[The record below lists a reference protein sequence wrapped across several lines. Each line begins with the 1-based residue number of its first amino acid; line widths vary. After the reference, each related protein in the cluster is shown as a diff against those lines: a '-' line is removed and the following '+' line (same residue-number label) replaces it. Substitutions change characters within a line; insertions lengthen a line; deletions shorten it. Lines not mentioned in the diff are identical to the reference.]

1 VVLSRSSGVTTVPWQ
16 EDAPIRADLFS
27 PERFEEHA
35 VSLADGHTTGRRP
48 PRVKTL
54 LARLNDDALALT
66 KAYDALNQDIVERR
80 TLTPAGEWLVDNFHL
95 VDRHIREIRLGMLGD
110 GQQRLPRLG
119 TGFLE
124 GYPRVF
130 AIAWAYVAH
139 SDSVFDPVLLAR
151 FVRAYE
157 SRKALTVAE
166 LSALPLML
174 RIVLIE
180 NMRRVSDG
188 LADSSRQLRSA
199 DAAADRLL
207 GLGPDASG
215 PTEAA
220 QVLPDGLK
228 GEGRSFVVQLMRRLT
243 GTNLDDTLA
252 WLDHDLD
259 SRGLHPTALVQEEH
273 QSVARDSV
281 TMRNIF
287 QSLRLIADVS
297 WSEWF
302 ESVSLIER
310 ELRTNPDYAALDPA
324 SRGLYRQAVEELA
337 KGSGQN
343 EIDVT
348 RAALQRSAYSSD
360 EIRRDVGY
368 WLLDEGR
375 RDFEA
380 TLGYR
385 PDARKRLV
393 RIMRGAGLPGYLGAL
408 TLLTLA
414 LSVLASYLMWRL
426 VDPAV
431 GVPGLGTHR
440 FGPLP
445 PTWTL
450 IAAVLLGLP
459 ASDLALA
466 LLNYWST
473 RLIPESP
480 LPGLA
485 LLHGVPERLRTLVVI
500 PTMITSPEGVDELIA
515 DLEVHHLANKD
526 QQIYIGAATDW
537 KDADAEVLDGDEA
550 LLLRAIDGINRLN
563 AHYGDRFLL
572 FHRPRR
578 WNPGEGKWMGWERKR
593 GKLEQL
599 NHLLQGDQDH
609 EMEVK
614 AGRLPGPFR
623 YVVTLDSDT
632 RLPRESVRQL
642 VGKMAHPLNMAR
654 LHPSGQVLR
663 GYGILQPRVSPSL
676 PLAEESSTYQR
687 IFSTP
692 AGTNPYATT
701 VSDVYQDL
709 FEEGSF
715 SGKGI
720 YDLAAVTAA
729 WEGKIPE
736 NTILSHDLL
745 EGNYARS
752 GMATDVEVVE
762 AYPTSYYVASRRD
775 HRWIRGDWQLLPWIL
790 FRRQGIH
797 GLGLWKMIDNL
808 RRSLVPIA
816 VVVGIITLVALLPPL
831 AACVAIFALLAAYFI
846 PPLFSLP
853 AALSRRERGVIR
865 SSYLGAVLEDAR
877 DGIILGLTNTVL
889 LAHRAALCLD
899 AIGRTLF
906 RLLVSRKHLLEWTT
920 AAASAAA
927 TRNTA
932 GFYVRAMAAG
942 LIPPALLLLVA
953 ALRGPWSLL
962 VAAPLVL
969 GWFLAPVLA
978 YSISRPLATTDLH
991 ASPEDLRELRLIAR
1005 RTWHFFETF
1014 VGPGE
1019 NHLPPDNFQES
1030 PTPVVAHRT
1039 SPTNIGL
1046 YMLVCV
1052 AAADNGW
1059 ISAEEAATRIEGTL
1073 GTIDRL
1079 EKHKGHLLN
1088 WYETQT
1094 LAPLPPAYVSSVDS
1108 GNFAGHLIALRQ
1120 AVLDWVG
1127 GIRTPGVDRIDG
1139 ARDTLGVLQQV
1150 LAEPETVRRLG
1161 APGLARVTEAA
1172 ATLQQAL
1179 APGSDGEVDL
1189 PRAADMA
1196 AALVQVLDQED
1207 PQHSTADPHDPA
1219 SAGSPRTWA
1228 LAVGRAIAGLR
1239 TDRSVADGQLAALD
1253 GRLLDIARRCT
1264 DLAAA
1269 HDFTFLVDPRRG
1281 LLSIGYHVPD
1291 AQLDDSCYDLLASEA
1306 RLASF
1311 FAIAKGDVRT
1321 RHWATLGRPLCAAGG
1336 GAALASWSGSMFEYL
1351 MPGLVMRQPSTGL
1364 LAKTMRLVVR
1374 AQMAY
1379 AARFD
1384 IPWGISESAYN
1395 ARDPQHTY
1403 QYGPFGVPDL
1413 GLVRGLS
1420 DNLVI
1425 APYATGLAAMV
1436 DPGEAAANYDRLR
1449 ALGARGAFGFYEAV
1463 DFTGTRLPQ
1472 DEKYAVVRCYMAHH
1486 HGMTLLAIHNAVH
1499 DGLMRERFHTEPMI
1513 AACELLL
1520 QERAP
1525 RYVPVSPRKTRE
1537 QGMRVGRDALAAP
1550 SERLFTGNAAFAPA
1564 VHHLSNGRLSLTL
1577 TPAGGGQLRW
1587 NGNALTRWR
1596 VDRSTEQ
1603 LGDFVYL
1610 RDDETG
1616 QYWSATGMPVRGSAA
1631 GYEVRFTQDSA
1642 TYRRH
1647 HRTIASTVDWRVSPE
1662 ADVAV
1667 RRVTL
1672 INEGTDARTITLA
1685 SYGELVLGRAADDDA
1700 HPVFSRMFVHTEYDE
1715 SLGALIAY
1723 RRPRTSGAPD
1733 VWLGHMLVVDTPA
1746 ARRGAPDSAVVIE
1759 NPEVGPI
1766 VPQTNRRTFL
1776 GRGGSTRRPAAME
1789 SGWPLPS
1796 SGADDPEA
1804 LGYTLD
1810 PIASLAQRV
1819 SVPAGGRAR
1828 VFLWTVAASTREDLV
1843 RLLDQHRQ
1851 TSAYERIAS
1860 LGWTEAQI
1868 QLRYLGISA
1877 DEANQFQT
1885 LAGHVLYPHPVLR
1898 PDESLLLRSA
1908 APQSGLWPLGISGD
1922 LPIVLVNIADGAEL
1936 PLVRQMVRAFEFW
1949 RLRRF
1954 AVDLVVVNLH
1964 STSYAE
1970 DLQQRLEHLVVSIQ
1984 PRTGSPDSTGRIF
1997 LLRADQ
2003 TDPQVLA
2010 SLTAAAR
2017 VVLDARRGDLG
2028 AQLPLSVIAALP
2040 DDAAADPTAPAVGAG
2055 GTIAGTVA
2063 GSTVAGTR
2071 GRAVSRPA
2079 TDSATRT
2086 GRAPARATRPPAPEI
2101 PPTPVPTP
2109 LLFFN
2114 SFGGFSMDG
2123 TEYVTVLDEG
2133 RSTPAPWMNVV
2144 ANPTFGFHATA
2155 EGAGY
2160 TWWRNS
2166 RDNQITPWGN
2176 DPVTAPLC
2184 EVVYVRDDE
2193 SGTVLSPM
2201 AGAIG
2206 EGRHVTHHGF
2216 GYTRFRHHRAGLELD
2231 LTQFVAGDDPVKV
2244 SWLKVRNATS
2254 TARTVTVTSYADLV
2268 LGFKRDEEPRHLITE
2283 VDPDTKAL
2291 FVRNPWS
2298 TGFADQVIAFD
2309 MGGRQTSLTAAR
2321 REVLGLHGNLSDPRA
2336 IMLGEKLAGR
2346 VGAGFDPCAALQL
2359 TVRIGPGE
2367 TVTVP
2372 MTMAAATDREGA
2384 RELVQRYRAADL
2396 EATLAQV
2403 RETWRERLGKVTVR
2417 TPDRAFDLM
2426 MNGWLLYQT
2435 LACRL
2440 FARSGYYQTSGAYGF
2455 RDQLQDSMATL
2466 LVDPAPAR
2474 EHLLRAASRQFVE
2487 GDVQHWWLPATGA
2500 GVRTRISDD
2509 VVWLVHATAH
2519 YLRVT
2524 DDTSVLD
2531 EQVPFL
2537 IGPTLE
2543 DDQHENFFT
2552 PERSRR
2558 TASLQDHVI
2567 LALQRAFTAGVH
2579 GLPLMGGGD
2588 WNDGMNR
2595 VGERGKGE
2603 SVWLGWFLHK
2613 TISDIMPTLADRAP
2627 QLAEH
2632 AKAYQ
2637 RKLLEALEGHG
2648 WDGEWYRRGYFDD
2661 GTPLGSQ
2668 GRTECRIDAIAQSWA
2683 ALSGAARPERAL
2695 SAMRCVDEHLI
2706 MTSEKVAR
2714 LFTPPFETSDP
2725 DPGYVRAYPPGVRE
2739 NGGQY
2744 THGALWSI
2752 FANAALGRQDRAG
2765 ELFSLINPINHALT
2779 SEAAQAYRT
2788 EPYVI
2793 AADVYSVEPYVGR
2806 GGWTWYTGSS
2816 GWMFRAG
2823 LEGILGVRRMA
2834 DRLVLDP
2841 SLPGSWNSATVT
2853 YRHGAATYEITLDA
2867 QGEAP
2872 RRVTAIEVDGV
2883 RRTGSRTVPLID
2895 DGKIH
2900 QVTVRLEHAPELDA
2914 VLRRLAEG
2922 PAADE

>member
-1 VVLSRSSGVTTVPWQ
+1 MVTSAVAPRRPESATIPW
-16 EDAPIRADLFS
+16 EEHAPIRADLFS

-35 VSLADGHTTGRRP
+35 VSLADGHTSVRRP
-48 PRVKTL
+48 PRVRTL
-54 LARLNDDALALT
+54 LARLNDDALVLT
-66 KAYDALNQDIVERR
+66 KAYDVLNHDIAEKR

-95 VDRHIREIRLGMLGD
+95 VERHIREIRLGLPGD
-110 GQQRLPRLG
+110 APSNLPRLG
-119 TGFLE
+119 SGFLE
-124 GYPRVF
+124 GYPRIF

-139 SDSVFDPVLLAR
+139 SDSVFDPMLLAR

-174 RIVLIE
+174 RLLLIE
-180 NMRRVSDG
+180 NMRRVADG
-188 LADSSRQLRSA
+188 LADSSRQLRAA

-207 GLGPDASG
+207 GIGPHGSLPA
-215 PTEAA
+215 EAA
-220 QVLPDGLK
+220 QVLPQGLA
-228 GEGRSFVVQLMRRLT
+228 GQGRSFVVQLMRRLT

-252 WLDHDLD
+252 WLDNDLD
-259 SRGLHPTALVQEEH
+259 WRGLEPSALVQEEH

-281 TMRNIF
+281 TMRNVF
-287 QSLRLIADVS
+287 MSLRLIADVS

-310 ELRTNPDYAALDPA
+310 ELRSNPDYAALDEA

-337 KGSGQN
+337 KGSRQN

-360 EIRRDVGY
+360 EVRRDVGY
-368 WLLDEGR
+368 WLIDEGR

-380 TLGYR
+380 TLGFR
-385 PDARKRLV
+385 PDRWQRVVRL
-393 RIMRGAGLPGYLGAL
+393 MRGAGLPGYLGAL
-408 TLLTLA
+408 TLFTLT
-414 LSVLASYLMWRL
+414 LSVLATYVMWRL

-431 GVPGLGTHR
+431 GVPVLGTHR
-440 FGPLP
+440 FGALP

-450 IAAVLLGLP
+450 IAVVLLGLP

-466 LLNYWST
+466 IVNYAST
-473 RLIPESP
+473 RLIPETP

-485 LLHGVPERLRTLVVI
+485 LARGVPERLRTLVVI

-526 QQIYIGAATDW
+526 QEIYIGAATDW
-537 KDADAEVLDGDEA
+537 KDADAELLDGDEA
-550 LLLRAIDGINRLN
+550 LLQRAIDGVNRLN
-563 AHYGDRFLL
+563 GQYGDRFLL

-578 WNPGEGKWMGWERKR
+578 WNRGEGKWMGWERKR

-599 NHLLQGDQDH
+599 NHLLQGEQDND
-609 EMEVK
+609 MEVK

-632 RLPRESVRQL
+632 RLPRESVRRL
-642 VGKMAHPLNMAR
+642 IGKMAHPLNVAR

-692 AGTNPYATT
+692 QGTNPYATT

-709 FEEGSF
+709 FDEGSF

-729 WEGKIPE
+729 WEGRIPE

-762 AYPTSYYVASRRD
+762 AYPTSYFVASRRD

-790 FRRQGIH
+790 FRRQGLH
-797 GLGLWKMIDNL
+797 ALGLWKMIDNL

-816 VVVGIITLVALLPPL
+816 VVVGVITLVAVLPPL
-831 AACVAIFALLAAYFI
+831 AACVAIVALLAGYFI

-865 SSYLGAVLEDAR
+865 SSYLGAVMEDAR
-877 DGIILGLTNTVL
+877 DGLILGLTNTVL
-889 LAHRAALCLD
+889 LAHRAVLCVD
-899 AIGRTLF
+899 AIVRTMV
-906 RLLVSRKHLLEWTT
+906 RLLITRKHLLEWTT

-927 TRNTA
+927 NRNTLR
-932 GFYVRAMAAG
+932 FFVRAMALG
-942 LIPPALLLLVA
+942 LIPPAVLLVVA

-962 VAAPLVL
+962 VVAPLVL
-969 GWFLAPVLA
+969 AWFAAPVLA
-978 YSISRPLATTDLH
+978 WLISRPHSSTDLH
-991 ASPEDLRELRLIAR
+991 ASAEDLRALRLIAR

-1014 VGPGE
+1014 VGPAE
-1019 NHLPPDNFQES
+1019 NHLPPDNFQEV
-1030 PTPVVAHRT
+1030 PTPVIAHRT

-1059 ISAEEAATRIEGTL
+1059 IGAQEAVARIEGTL
-1073 GTIDRL
+1073 DTVDRL

-1088 WYETQT
+1088 WYDTQS

-1120 AVLDWVG
+1120 ACLDWVG
-1127 GIRTPGVDRIDG
+1127 GIKTPGADRVDG
-1139 ARDTLGVLQQV
+1139 ARDTLGVLRQV
-1150 LAEPETVRRLG
+1150 LDEPDVVRRIG
-1161 APGLARVTEAA
+1161 PEGLAKIAA
-1172 ATLQQAL
+1172 AGELLEQAL
-1179 APGSDGEVDL
+1179 TPGGDGEVNL
-1189 PRAADMA
+1189 ARAADMA
-1196 AALVQVLDQED
+1196 TALVQVVGE
-1207 PQHSTADPHDPA
+1207 ADPEHDTPDAHDPA
-1219 SAGSPRTWA
+1219 LAASPTAWA
-1228 LAVGRAIAGLR
+1228 QAISRAVEGLR
-1239 TDRSVADGQLAALD
+1239 ADRSVADGEAAALD

-1264 DLAAA
+1264 DLAVA

-1379 AARFD
+1379 AARFA

-1395 ARDPQHTY
+1395 ARDVHHTY

-1449 ALGARGAFGFYEAV
+1449 DIGARGPFGFYEAV
-1463 DFTGTRLPQ
+1463 DFTATRLPQ

-1499 DGLMRERFHTEPMI
+1499 DGLMRERFHAEPMM

-1525 RYVPVSPRKTRE
+1525 RYVPVSPKKTRE
-1537 QGMRVGRDALAAP
+1537 QGLRVGRDALAAP
-1550 SERLFTGNAAFAPA
+1550 SERLYAGSAAFAPA

-1616 QYWSATGMPVRGSAA
+1616 QYWSATGMPVRGASSE
-1631 GYEVRFTQDSA
+1631 YEVRFTQDSA
-1642 TYRRH
+1642 SFRRH
-1647 HRTIASTVDWRVSPE
+1647 HRTITSTVDWRVSPE
-1662 ADVAV
+1662 SDVAV

-1672 INEGTDARTITLA
+1672 VNEGTDARTITLA
-1685 SYGELVLGRAADDDA
+1685 TYGELVLGRAADDDA
-1700 HPVFSRMFVHTEYDE
+1700 HPVFSRMFVHTEYDA
-1715 SLGALIAY
+1715 SLGAIIAY

-1733 VWLGHMLVVDTPA
+1733 VWLGHMLVVETPA
-1746 ARRGAPDSAVVIE
+1746 ARRGAHDAPTLIE
-1759 NPEVGPI
+1759 APEVGPI
-1766 VPQTNRRTFL
+1766 VPQTNRRAFL

-1789 SGWPLPS
+1789 SGWPHTEGSPTA
-1796 SGADDPEA
+1796 GAGRAGGPLEGAADPEA

-1819 SVPAGGRAR
+1819 SVPAGGRVR
-1828 VFLWTVAASTREDLV
+1828 VFLWTAAAASREDLV

-1868 QLRYLGISA
+1868 QLRYLGIAA
-1877 DEANQFQT
+1877 DEADQFQT

-1898 PDESLLLRSA
+1898 PDETLVLSSA
-1908 APQSGLWPLGISGD
+1908 GPQSALWPLGISGD
-1922 LPIVLVNIADGAEL
+1922 LPIVLVNIADAGEL

-1997 LLRADQ
+1997 LLRSDQ
-2003 TDPQVLA
+2003 TSADTLA
-2010 SLTAAAR
+2010 ALTASAR
-2017 VVLDARRGDLG
+2017 VVLDARRGDLTG
-2028 AQLPLSVIAALP
+2028 QLPLAASATLPAEAQDQARPAARAAL
-2040 DDAAADPTAPAVGAG
+2040 
-2055 GTIAGTVA
+2055 
-2063 GSTVAGTR
+2063 
-2071 GRAVSRPA
+2071 RPA
-2079 TDSATRT
+2079 RSA
-2086 GRAPARATRPPAPEI
+2086 APEI
-2101 PPTPVPTP
+2101 PPTPVPDG

-2114 SFGGFSMDG
+2114 SYGGFSADG
-2123 TEYVTVLDEG
+2123 TEYVTVLGEG
-2133 RSTPAPWMNVV
+2133 RHTPAPWMNVV

-2201 AGAIG
+2201 AGAVG
-2206 EGRHVTHHGF
+2206 TGRHVVHHGF
-2216 GYTRFRHHRAGLELD
+2216 GYTRYRHHRAGLELD
-2231 LTQFVAGDDPVKV
+2231 LTQFVAGDDAVKV

-2254 TARTVTVTSYADLV
+2254 SPRRVTVTSYADLL
-2268 LGFKRDEEPRHLITE
+2268 LGFKREEEPRHLHTE
-2283 VDPDTKAL
+2283 VDPETGAL

-2298 TGFADQVIAFD
+2298 TAFADQVVAFD
-2309 MGGRQTSLTAAR
+2309 MAGRQESMTAAR
-2321 REVLGLHGNLSDPRA
+2321 REVLGLHGDLTAPRA
-2336 IMLGEKLAGR
+2336 VVLGEKLAGR
-2346 VGAGFDPCAALQL
+2346 VGAGFDPCAALARSVL
-2359 TVRIGPGE
+2359 IGPGE

-2372 MTMAAATDREGA
+2372 MTMCAAPDRIGA
-2384 RELVQRYRAADL
+2384 RELVRRYRDADL
-2396 EATLAQV
+2396 EQVLAQV
-2403 RETWRERLGKVTVR
+2403 RQAWRDRLGTVAVR

-2440 FARSGYYQTSGAYGF
+2440 YARSGYYQTSGAYGF

-2509 VVWLVHATAH
+2509 VVWLVQATAH

-2524 DDTSVLD
+2524 GDFSVLD

-2537 IGPTLE
+2537 VGPVLTPE
-2543 DDQHENFFT
+2543 QHENFFT
-2552 PERSRR
+2552 PETSRR
-2558 TASLQDHVI
+2558 TVSLQDHVI
-2567 LALQRAFTAGVH
+2567 LALQRAFTAGAH

-2613 TISDIMPTLADRAP
+2613 TISDIMPTLSERAP

-2637 RKLLEALEGHG
+2637 RKLLEALEDAG
-2648 WDGEWYRRGYFDD
+2648 WDGDWYRRGYFDD
-2661 GTPLGSQ
+2661 GTPLGSKA
-2668 GRTECRIDAIAQSWA
+2668 RTECRIDAIAQSWA

-2695 SAMRCVDEHLI
+2695 SAMRQVDEHLI
-2706 MTSEKVAR
+2706 MTEDKVAR

-2765 ELFSLINPINHALT
+2765 ELFSLINPINHALDGASADT
-2779 SEAAQAYRT
+2779 YRT

-2793 AADVYSVEPYVGR
+2793 AADVYSVAPYIGR

-2834 DRLVLDP
+2834 DRLVFDP
-2841 SLPGSWNSATVT
+2841 SLPGAWPSAGVT
-2853 YRHGAATYEITLDA
+2853 YRHGESTYQITLDA
-2867 QGEAP
+2867 QGAAP

-2883 RRTGSRTVPLID
+2883 RRSGSRTVQLLD
-2895 DGKIH
+2895 DGKEH
-2900 QVTVRLEHAPELDA
+2900 TVVVRLEHAPELEA
-2914 VLRRLAEG
+2914 VLRRFEAG

>member
-1 VVLSRSSGVTTVPWQ
+1 VANSGSPSPRSAATTIPWQ
-16 EDAPIRADLFS
+16 EGDPIRADLFS

-35 VSLADGHTTGRRP
+35 VSLADGHTTVRRP

-66 KAYDALNQDIVERR
+66 KAYDVLNHDIAEKRA
-80 TLTPAGEWLVDNFHL
+80 LTPAGEWLVDNFHL
-95 VDRHIREIRLGMLGD
+95 VERHIRQIRLGLPGNALD
-110 GQQRLPRLG
+110 DLPRLG
-119 TGFLE
+119 SGFLE

-139 SDSVFDPVLLAR
+139 SDSVFDPMLLAR

-174 RIVLIE
+174 SLVLIE
-180 NMRRVSDG
+180 NMRRLSDS
-188 LADSSRQLRSA
+188 LADSSRQLAAA

-207 GLGPDASG
+207 GLGPDAHG
-215 PTEAA
+215 PAEAS
-220 QVLPDGLK
+220 QVLPNGLT
-228 GEGRSFVVQLMRRLT
+228 GQGRTFVVRLMRRLT
-243 GTNLDDTLA
+243 GTNLDETLA
-252 WLDHDLD
+252 WLDNDLE
-259 SRGLHPTALVQEEH
+259 SRGLEPSALVHEEH
-273 QSVARDSV
+273 QLVARDSV

-287 QSLRLIADVS
+287 QSLRLINDVS

-310 ELRTNPDYAALDPA
+310 ELRTNPDYAALDAA

-337 KGSGQN
+337 RGSRQN

-348 RAALQRSAYSSD
+348 RAVLQQSAYSSD
-360 EIRRDVGY
+360 EVRQDVGY
-368 WLLDEGR
+368 WLIDEGR
-375 RDFEA
+375 PTFEA
-380 TLGYR
+380 RLGYR
-385 PDARKRLV
+385 PDRHQRVVRL
-393 RIMRGAGLPGYLGAL
+393 MRGAGLPGYLGAL
-408 TLLTLA
+408 TVLTLA
-414 LSVLASYLMWRL
+414 MSVLATYVMWRL

-440 FGPLP
+440 FGSLP

-459 ASDLALA
+459 ASDLALSIV
-466 LLNYWST
+466 NYWST
-473 RLIPESP
+473 RLMPETP

-485 LLHGVPERLRTLVVI
+485 LTRGVPERLRTLVVI
-500 PTMITSPEGVDELIA
+500 PTMITSPEGVDELVS
-515 DLEVHHLANKD
+515 DLEVHYLANKD
-526 QQIYIGAATDW
+526 QELYFGAATDW
-537 KDADAEVLDGDEA
+537 KDADAEILDGDEA
-550 LLLRAIDGINRLN
+550 LLQRAVDGINQLN
-563 AHYGDRFLL
+563 GQYGDRFLL

-578 WNPGEGKWMGWERKR
+578 WNPSEGKWMGWERKR

-599 NHLLQGDQDH
+599 NHLLQGDQSND
-609 EMEVK
+609 MEVK

-642 VGKMAHPLNMAR
+642 VGKMAHPLNVAR

-692 AGTNPYATT
+692 QGTNPYATT

-709 FEEGSF
+709 FDEGSF

-729 WEGKIPE
+729 WEGRIPE
-736 NTILSHDLL
+736 NTLLSHDLL

-762 AYPTSYYVASRRD
+762 AYPTSYFVASRRD

-790 FRRQGIH
+790 FRRQGIN

-816 VVVGIITLVALLPPL
+816 VVVGIITLLALLPPL

-853 AALSRRERGVIR
+853 AALSRREKGVIR
-865 SSYLGAVLEDAR
+865 SSYLGAVMEDAR

-889 LAHRAALCLD
+889 LAHRATLCLD
-899 AIGRTLF
+899 AIFRTMF

-927 TRNTA
+927 NKNTLR
-932 GFYVRAMAAG
+932 FFTRAMAVG
-942 LIPPALLLLVA
+942 LIPAFILLAVA
-953 ALRGPWSLL
+953 IWRGPWSLL

-969 GWFLAPVLA
+969 AWLAAPLVAWL
-978 YSISRPLATTDLH
+978 ISRPHSSTDLH
-991 ASPEDLRELRLIAR
+991 ASPDDLRSLRLVAR

-1014 VGPGE
+1014 VGPSE
-1019 NHLPPDNFQES
+1019 NHLPPDNFQEA
-1030 PTPVVAHRT
+1030 PVPVVAHRT

-1059 ISAEEAATRIEGTL
+1059 IGAEEAVTRIEGTL
-1073 GTIDRL
+1073 ETVDRL

-1088 WYETQT
+1088 WYDTQS
-1094 LAPLPPAYVSSVDS
+1094 LVPLPPAYVSSVDS

-1120 AVLDWVG
+1120 SCLDWVG
-1127 GIRTPGVDRIDG
+1127 GIKTPGVDRVEG
-1139 ARDTLGVLQQV
+1139 VRDTLGVLRQV
-1150 LAEPETVRRLG
+1150 LEEQETVRRIG
-1161 APGLARVTEAA
+1161 APGIARIEEAVS
-1172 ATLQQAL
+1172 TVERAL
-1179 APGSDGEVDL
+1179 EPGSDGEVNL
-1189 PRAADMA
+1189 ARAADMA
-1196 AALVQVLDQED
+1196 TALVEVVGATD
-1207 PQHSTADPHDPA
+1207 PDHRTGDPHDPA
-1219 SAGSPRTWA
+1219 GAGTPTAWA
-1228 LAVGRAIAGLR
+1228 QAVARAVVGLR
-1239 TDRSVADGQLAALD
+1239 ADRLPDGERSALD
-1253 GRLLDIARRCT
+1253 GRLMDIARRCT
-1264 DLAAA
+1264 ELANA
-1269 HDFTFLVDPRRG
+1269 HDFKFLVDPRRG

-1311 FAIAKGDVRT
+1311 FAIAKGDVKT
-1321 RHWATLGRPLCAAGG
+1321 RHWVMLGRPLCAAGG

-1374 AQMAY
+1374 AQMSY
-1379 AARFD
+1379 ASRFD

-1403 QYGPFGVPDL
+1403 QYSPFGVPDL

-1436 DPGEAAANYDRLR
+1436 DPGDAAANYDRLR
-1449 ALGARGAFGFYEAV
+1449 GLGARGPFGFYEAV
-1463 DFTGTRLPQ
+1463 DFTGARLPQ
-1472 DEKYAVVRCYMAHH
+1472 GEKYAVVQCYMAHH

-1499 DGLMRERFHTEPMI
+1499 DGLMRERFHAEPMI

-1525 RYVPVSPRKTRE
+1525 RYVPVSPKKTRE
-1537 QGMRVGRDALAAP
+1537 QGLRTGRDAMMAP
-1550 SERLFTGNAAFAPA
+1550 TERAYIGSSAFSPA

-1577 TPAGGGQLRW
+1577 TPAGGSQLRW

-1616 QYWSATGMPVRGSAA
+1616 RYWSATGMPVRGAT
-1631 GYEVRFTQDSA
+1631 GEYEVRFNQDSA
-1642 TYRRH
+1642 IYRRH
-1647 HRTIASTVDWRVSPE
+1647 RGTITSILDWRVSPE
-1662 ADVAV
+1662 SDVAV

-1672 INEGTDARTITLA
+1672 TNEGDDARTITLA
-1685 SYGELVLGRAADDDA
+1685 SYAELVLGAAADDDA
-1700 HPVFSRMFVHTEYDE
+1700 HPVFSRMFVHTEYDPG
-1715 SLGALIAY
+1715 LGAIIAY
-1723 RRPRTSGAPD
+1723 RRPRASGAPN
-1733 VWLGHMLVVDTPA
+1733 VWLGHMLVVETPL
-1746 ARRGAPDSAVVIE
+1746 ARRGTPDAASVVE
-1759 NPEVGPI
+1759 APEVGPL
-1766 VPQTNRRTFL
+1766 VPQTNRRAFL
-1776 GRGGSTRRPAAME
+1776 GRGGSTRAPAAME
-1789 SGWPLPS
+1789 NGWPYS
-1796 SGADDPEA
+1796 DGRAVGADDPEA

-1810 PIASLAQRV
+1810 PIAALGQRV
-1819 SVPAGGRAR
+1819 SVPPGGRVR
-1828 VFLWTVAASTREDLV
+1828 VFLWTAAAATREDLV

-1868 QLRYLGISA
+1868 QLRYLGVAA
-1877 DEANQFQT
+1877 DEADQFQT

-1898 PDESLLLRSA
+1898 PDEQLMIRSA
-1908 APQSGLWPLGISGD
+1908 APQSSLWPLGISGD
-1922 LPIVLVNIADGAEL
+1922 LPIVLVNIADGSEL

-2003 TDPQVLA
+2003 TDPEVLA

-2017 VVLDARRGDLG
+2017 VVLDARRGDLA
-2028 AQLPLSVIAALP
+2028 AQLPLAASATLP
-2040 DDAAADPTAPAVGAG
+2040 AEPATETRAVGAG
-2055 GTIAGTVA
+2055 TGATA
-2063 GSTVAGTR
+2063 
-2071 GRAVSRPA
+2071 RPA
-2079 TDSATRT
+2079 ALPAVLPAARSA
-2086 GRAPARATRPPAPEI
+2086 ASPARRPAPEI
-2101 PPTPVPTP
+2101 PPTPVPDP

-2114 SFGGFSMDG
+2114 SYGGFAADG
-2123 TEYVTVLDEG
+2123 SEYVTVLEEG
-2133 RSTPAPWMNVV
+2133 RHTPAPWTNVV

-2176 DPVTAPLC
+2176 DPVSAPVC

-2206 EGRHVTHHGF
+2206 TGRHVVHHGF
-2216 GYTRFRHHRAGLELD
+2216 GYTRYRHHRAGLELD
-2231 LTQFVAGDDPVKV
+2231 LTQYVAGDDPVKV
-2244 SWLKVRNATS
+2244 SWLKIRNATG
-2254 TARTVTVTSYADLV
+2254 TARTVTITSYADLL
-2268 LGFKRDEEPRHLITE
+2268 LGFKRDDGPRHLLTE
-2283 VDPDTKAL
+2283 VDRATGAL

-2298 TGFADQVIAFD
+2298 TAFADQVVAFD
-2309 MGGRQTSLTAAR
+2309 MGGRQDSLTAAR
-2321 REVLGLHGNLSDPRA
+2321 REVLGLHGDLTAPRA
-2336 IMLGEKLAGR
+2336 VMLGEKLAGR
-2346 VGAGFDPCAALQL
+2346 VGAGFDPCAALQG
-2359 TVRIGPGE
+2359 TFTIGAGE
-2367 TVTVP
+2367 TLSVP
-2372 MTMAAATDREGA
+2372 MTMCAATDADGA
-2384 RELVQRYRAADL
+2384 RRLVQAYRAADPGETL
-2396 EATLAQV
+2396 ETV
-2403 RETWRERLGKVTVR
+2403 RASWRHRLGKVAVR

-2466 LVDPAPAR
+2466 LVDPGPAR

-2524 DDTSVLD
+2524 GDTAVLD
-2531 EQVPFL
+2531 EQIPFL
-2537 IGPTLE
+2537 VGPVLK
-2543 DDQHENFFT
+2543 DDEHENFFT

-2567 LALQRAFTAGVH
+2567 LALQRAFTAGAH

-2613 TISDIMPTLADRAP
+2613 TISDIMPTLSDRAP

-2648 WDGEWYRRGYFDD
+2648 WDGDWYRRGYFDD
-2661 GTPLGSQ
+2661 GTPLGSKT
-2668 GRTECRIDAIAQSWA
+2668 RPECRIDAIAQSWA

-2695 SAMRCVDEHLI
+2695 GAMLQVDEHLI
-2706 MTSEKVAR
+2706 MGEDQVAR

-2765 ELFSLINPINHALT
+2765 AIFALINPINHALD
-2779 SEAAQAYRT
+2779 SAAAQTYRT

-2841 SLPGSWNSATVT
+2841 SLPGAWPSATVT

-2883 RRTGSRTVPLID
+2883 RRSGSRTVQLVD
-2895 DGKIH
+2895 DGQTH
-2900 QVTVRLEHAPELDA
+2900 RVVVRLEHAPELDA
-2914 VLRRLAEG
+2914 VLRRLEEG
-2922 PAADE
+2922 PAGDE